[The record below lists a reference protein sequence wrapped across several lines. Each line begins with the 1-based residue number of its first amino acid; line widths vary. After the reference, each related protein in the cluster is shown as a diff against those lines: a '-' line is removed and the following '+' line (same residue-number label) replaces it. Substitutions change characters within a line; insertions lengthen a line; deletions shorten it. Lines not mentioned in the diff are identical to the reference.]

1 MKTSKQVS
9 KFIFYLDD
17 DLDDLIFFQS
27 IAENMN
33 HRVATFTDGYDMLQS
48 LALHW
53 KDVDIIFLDIHMPIL
68 NGEEILN
75 LIRKSENYNNI
86 PIVMISGAY
95 PQKLARHFLRVGA
108 NFLMKKTGVTD
119 LRAALGEVL
128 AIDFKTFH
136 AFPF

>member
-17 DLDDLIFFQS
+17 DLDDLIFFRN
-27 IAENMN
+27 IAESMGN
-33 HRVATFTDGYDMLQS
+33 RVATFTDGYDMLQ
-48 LALHW
+48 ALFLQW
-53 KDVDIIFLDIHMPIL
+53 EEVDIIFLDIHMPIL

-75 LIRKSENYNNI
+75 LIRKSENYSNI

-95 PQKLARHFLRVGA
+95 PQKLARHYLKVGA

-119 LRAALGEVL
+119 LRASLEEVL